1 MGQSVES
8 ANRLTGGMDLLIS
21 SASKSS
27 FNQSLRM
34 LKTSGLIPFSGE
46 KLQEPL
52 KNEYCLSQNRAR
64 RKGLSVV

>member
-1 MGQSVES
+1 MDKLGQSVKS

-27 FNQSLRM
+27 FQAKPAYA
-34 LKTSGLIPFSGE
+34 KTSGLIPFSGE

-64 RKGLSVV
+64 RKA

>member
-1 MGQSVES
+1 LIEVNQLIRKMRLSVFLNLPAPS
-8 ANRLTGGMDLLIS
+8 
-21 SASKSS
+21 
-27 FNQSLRM
+27 NQSLRM
-34 LKTSGLIPFSGE
+34 PKTSGLIPFSEE